1 MKRLFLS
8 IFLTVSL
15 VSMDRKRKAHELDSP
30 AVSSPS
36 PTITSESAQPKYTCP
51 AHSNRSFSRCSQ
63 SFIQLKDLKKHLLVS
78 HSYTQKKLRE
88 YCALLL
94 PQG

>member
-15 VSMDRKRKAHELDSP
+15 VAMDNKRKADELDSP
-30 AVSSPS
+30 LISSPS
-36 PTITSESAQPKYTCP
+36 PTITSESAQPKYRCP
-51 AHSNRSFSRCSQ
+51 VHSNRSFTRCSH
-63 SFIQLKDLKKHLLVS
+63 SFIQLKDLKKHLLVN

-88 YCALLL
+88 YCALILQ
-94 PQG
+94 QG